1 MNLFSLIPKRQ
12 DDSFHSNYEYIK
24 VMPMIQV
31 FSLVTGQTGIA
42 KAESSCPKQM
52 ASIPLKIP
60 VPFL

>member
-31 FSLVTGQTGIA
+31 FFLVTGIA
-42 KAESSCPKQM
+42 KAESSCPKKM
-52 ASIPLKIP
+52 ASIPLKIT